1 MNGRALCLLAVVIG
15 AILTS
20 GSALQAAGSAGPI
33 IWSDDVTGT
42 TNTTGFVFDSNCT
55 STRTPDLT
63 EEASTL
69 ALVDGW
75 ASAAV
80 LDGFTYLTPGVT
92 PADDSSGDNALI
104 TFPGATGLSATVSR
118 RQVPPAD
125 AVDPTN
131 GSTGALSN
139 NAVFSDSVRMQDC
152 APRPGDLTTAPTSMT
167 LANAAQ
173 YSGTSAARQTFW
185 NATAFPSGNQLDA
198 ALLEFS
204 EPIGAFGLWVGDLE
218 TRLPS
223 SAGDDGV
230 LAIVKLFDETGAV
243 IASTPITPD
252 EAIPDDSLCGGSTA
266 RSDSTGC
273 GNQST
278 RFIGFSEPAQNV
290 ASMLIVVGDDDSC
303 NQTRSCN
310 GITEFLSWIGPMVAL
325 PQPDLAIIK
334 TIETQPANP
343 GDPVAWTITVEN
355 LGPGPAAPGWVVTD
369 MAGPGI
375 SNTVL
380 SADPAQADCA
390 AVTSCTGLVGL
401 AAGEQVL
408 ITVDATH
415 DAAAEVDVDNVASV
429 LLANGDIPELVPAGE
444 FAPMPGDDTDAT
456 PTNNDASTTH
466 FVPTTTTTTT
476 TTTTAVPTTTTTTT
490 AVPTTT
496 TTTTTTTAVPTTT
509 ATTTTTT
516 AVPTTTTTTAV
527 PTTTAP
533 SSTTTTVA
541 AAAPVVSPTT
551 AIPTTTVAPT
561 TTTTIPT
568 TTAAPTTT
576 TIAAVTQSAG
586 TSPPP
591 PALAF
596 TGVSSRGI
604 LITGILLMLF
614 GIAALWVE
622 RRPSEPQL

>member
-1 MNGRALCLLAVVIG
+1 M
-15 AILTS
+15 
-20 GSALQAAGSAGPI
+20 
-33 IWSDDVTGT
+33 
-42 TNTTGFVFDSNCT
+42 
-55 STRTPDLT
+55 
-63 EEASTL
+63 
-69 ALVDGW
+69 
-75 ASAAV
+75 
-80 LDGFTYLTPGVT
+80 
-92 PADDSSGDNALI
+92 
-104 TFPGATGLSATVSR
+104 
-118 RQVPPAD
+118 
-125 AVDPTN
+125 
-131 GSTGALSN
+131 
-139 NAVFSDSVRMQDC
+139 
-152 APRPGDLTTAPTSMT
+152 
-167 LANAAQ
+167 
-173 YSGTSAARQTFW
+173 
-185 NATAFPSGNQLDA
+185 
-198 ALLEFS
+198 
-204 EPIGAFGLWVGDLE
+204 
-218 TRLPS
+218 
-223 SAGDDGV
+223 
-230 LAIVKLFDETGAV
+230 
-243 IASTPITPD
+243 
-252 EAIPDDSLCGGSTA
+252 
-266 RSDSTGC
+266 
-273 GNQST
+273 
-278 RFIGFSEPAQNV
+278 
-290 ASMLIVVGDDDSC
+290 
-303 NQTRSCN
+303 
-310 GITEFLSWIGPMVAL
+310 
-325 PQPDLAIIK
+325 
-334 TIETQPANP
+334 
-343 GDPVAWTITVEN
+343 AWTITVEN

-444 FAPMPGDDTDAT
+444 LAPMPGDDTDAT

-476 TTTTAVPTTTTTTT
+476 TTTTAVPTTTTTT

-496 TTTTTTTAVPTTT
+496 TL
-509 ATTTTTT
+509 
-516 AVPTTTTTTAV
+516 V

-551 AIPTTTVAPT
+551 AIPTTTVALT

>member
-1 MNGRALCLLAVVIG
+1 MNGRAFGLLAVVIG

-55 STRTPDLT
+55 SARTPDLT

-80 LDGFTYLTPGVT
+80 VDGFTYLTPGVT
-92 PADDSSGDNALI
+92 PADDSSGDSALI

-223 SAGDDGV
+223 SAEDDGV
-230 LAIVKLFDETGAV
+230 LAIVKLLDETGAV

-325 PQPDLAIIK
+325 PQPDLAITK
-334 TIETQPANP
+334 TLETEPANP

-444 FAPMPGDDTDAT
+444 LAPMPGDDTDAT

-476 TTTTAVPTTTTTTT
+476 TTTTAVPTTTTL
-490 AVPTTT
+490 
-496 TTTTTTTAVPTTT
+496 
-509 ATTTTTT
+509 
-516 AVPTTTTTTAV
+516 V

-551 AIPTTTVAPT
+551 AIPTTTVALT